1 MFWPFEK
8 ANPEKS
14 DLEPQYL
21 SQIRGLL
28 GARAC
33 VRCDFGP
40 SDQKFARDLFVRR
53 IPMEEIERAI
63 NLGCSRKYASLLNG
77 TDNELIFRFA
87 YFRELIEEASETDP
101 NYWRDIVNPALTKL
115 EAKWLAAKPSASPIS
130 APARRESKKE
140 TR

>member
-1 MFWPFEK
+1 
-8 ANPEKS
+8 
-14 DLEPQYL
+14 
-21 SQIRGLL
+21 
-28 GARAC
+28 
-33 VRCDFGP
+33 
-40 SDQKFARDLFVRR
+40 
-53 IPMEEIERAI
+53 MEEIERAI

-77 TDNELIFRFA
+77 TDKELIFRFA

-130 APARRESKKE
+130 APARRESEKE